1 MAAISVLAPYPVFND
16 RDGQPLDDG
25 NIYVGSENLDP
36 ITNPIQVYWDEALTI
51 QASQPIKTSGGF
63 PSYQG
68 TPADLY
74 VNADNFSIT
83 VTDKNDLLVYTS
95 LKGAIKVS
103 IPPSSI
109 TADQVEYDPPF
120 TGALTSGY
128 TVEDKLSQSVSVK
141 DFGAIGDGTADDT
154 AAIQAAIDSFASGQG
169 TISFPNGR
177 YLITSTV
184 TIDQDRINLIG
195 EGVWVTEILFEP
207 SADDICFFFGKG
219 GEGTTNAGAISQCS
233 LREMSFRSTNLT
245 YKKTAL
251 ELKDISLFQC
261 DNVAIGGSTRWLGN
275 GSIGVR
281 IRGREASSFSNM
293 YVQTNRPFSFAQN
306 TNFPTICLDHFNFH
320 NMYTACRGHLESPAV
335 LGESNFF
342 FEPGVNFSNISF
354 TGYQAWLRGR
364 YGLYYDNSVTAAA
377 GQSYNMNIQNV
388 RWEGDFGFDDTGYGF
403 YFSHGATSTVDNIT
417 IQNVRMG
424 EIGNGYYFRK
434 FVGVTLMNNVWSRTT
449 GEVLNIDS
457 TVGTEFVQIINCFWQ
472 TGSTASIASVFAPIS
487 GVIAPTTG
495 PVYKS
500 VIYTASQSAY
510 RRDLIAGVPINQG
523 AIAVA
528 APDPTVVTLPLDATA
543 TVICSFT
550 DSRGKFA
557 LIGFNES
564 AKTTT
569 LIYNDGTWSNTQ
581 GTAASL
587 NVYWDAGSSTWKL
600 ENKVGVSRQVFMQA
614 LGSNQ

>member
-25 NIYVGSENLDP
+25 NIYVGTENLDP
-36 ITNPIQVYWDEALTI
+36 ITNPIQVYWDEALTVP
-51 QASQPIKTSGGF
+51 ATQPIKTSGGF

-95 LKGAIKVS
+95 LRGAIKVS

-128 TVEDKLSQSVSVK
+128 TVEDKLSQAISVK
-141 DFGAIGDGTADDT
+141 DFGAVGDGTADDT
-154 AAIQAAIDSFASGQG
+154 AAIQDAIDSFASGQG
-169 TISFPNGR
+169 TIYFPKGR

-184 TIDQDRINLIG
+184 TIDQDRINLVG

-251 ELKDISLFQC
+251 ELKDISLFRC

-472 TGSTASIASVFAPIS
+472 TGSTASIGTAFAPIS

-587 NVYWDAGSSTWKL
+587 NVYWNAGTSAWEL

>member
-25 NIYVGSENLDP
+25 NIYVGTENLDP

-95 LKGAIKVS
+95 LRGAIKVS

-128 TVEDKLSQSVSVK
+128 TVEDKLSQAISVK
-141 DFGAIGDGTADDT
+141 DFGAVGDGTADDT
-154 AAIQAAIDSFASGQG
+154 AAIQDAIDSFASGQG
-169 TISFPNGR
+169 TIYFPKGR
-177 YLITSTV
+177 YLITSTI
-184 TIDQDRINLIG
+184 TIDQDRINLVG
-195 EGVWVTEILFEP
+195 EGVWVTEIQFEP
-207 SADDICFFFGKG
+207 SANDICFFFGKG

-251 ELKDISLFQC
+251 ELKDISLFRC
-261 DNVAIGGSTRWLGN
+261 DNVVIGGSTRWLGN

-388 RWEGDFGFDDTGYGF
+388 RWEGDFGVDDTGYGF

-472 TGSTASIASVFAPIS
+472 TGSTASIGTAFAPIS

-581 GTAASL
+581 GTAGSL